1 MTLTPIRDNPP
12 GVAGASGR
20 ALRLKILPLA
30 AAIAISAV
38 AIWFSAGFTREA
50 PIPPAEAPGMK
61 VENDT
66 VTLEPDA
73 PQWKTL
79 KLGAASA
86 ATVTWSDK
94 IPARIQIDQGRAS
107 RVGSPLGGRVTN
119 VNVEL
124 GQRVRA
130 GDPLFTV
137 TSPEIAAL
145 KSEQEKTNVEL
156 SAARTTCDRVKAMVD
171 ARALPAK
178 EEVAARQ
185 QLAEAE
191 LAAKLTA
198 SKLGSLRVSSLAD
211 NEFTVAAPREGLVVE
226 KNVLPGQEVQSDSSS
241 SLVTIA
247 DLSEVWVVADLFEAD
262 WTQVRVGAP
271 ARVTL
276 PYLPGAT
283 LEATV
288 DAASAVV
295 DPVRHTVPIRL
306 RLKNVDGSLRPNSYA
321 EVRLSIRPPDGAVEV
336 ASSSLVSD
344 GARQYVMMQGSR
356 GRFTRREVVAG
367 AASGDRV
374 VVLSGLKPG
383 DVVAEEGAV
392 LLENQ
397 LVLSD

>member
-1 MTLTPIRDNPP
+1 MTLTPNQDS
-12 GVAGASGR
+12 SG
-20 ALRLKILPLA
+20 A
-30 AAIAISAV
+30 AAGDSGKQRRLRVLPIVVAIVISAV
-38 AIWFSAGFTREA
+38 AIWFAAGFTREA
-50 PIPPAEAPGMK
+50 PAPPAEAPGMK

-130 GDPLFTV
+130 GTPLFTV
-137 TSPEIAAL
+137 SSPEIAAL

-156 SAARTTCDRVKAMVD
+156 TVARTTYDRVKAMVD

-185 QLAEAE
+185 QLSEAE

-211 NEFTVAAPREGLVVE
+211 NEFTVVAPRDGLVVE
-226 KNVLPGQEVQSDSSS
+226 KNLLPGQEVQSDGSS

-247 DLSEVWVVADLFEAD
+247 DLSEVWVTADLFEAD
-262 WTQVRVGAP
+262 WTHVRVGSP

-276 PYLPGAT
+276 PYLPGAS

-295 DPVRHTVPIRL
+295 DPVRHTVPVRL
-306 RLKNVDGSLRPNSYA
+306 RLNNADGSLRPNSYA
-321 EVRLSIRPPDGAVEV
+321 EVRLSIQPPDGAVEV
-336 ASSSLVSD
+336 ATSSLVSD
-344 GARQYVMMQGSR
+344 GARQYVMVQGSH

-374 VVLSGLKPG
+374 VVLSGLRPG

-397 LVLSD
+397 LALSD